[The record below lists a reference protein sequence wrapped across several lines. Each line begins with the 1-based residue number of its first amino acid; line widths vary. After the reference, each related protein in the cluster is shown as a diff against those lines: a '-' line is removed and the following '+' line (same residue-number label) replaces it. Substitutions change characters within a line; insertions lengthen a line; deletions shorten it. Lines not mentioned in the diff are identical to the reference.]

1 MKRSKEYSINNSC
14 GTGACNSSLPFRTKK
29 EFHPLQGTFDWRG
42 YSLPEAVWSLIP
54 GSSNSYADMAR
65 TAASNVYVMNDK
77 SEKKK

>member
-1 MKRSKEYSINNSC
+1 MKRSKEYSINNTC
-14 GTGACNSSLPFRTKK
+14 GTGACNATLPFRTKK

-42 YSLPEAVWSLIP
+42 YSLPAALWSLIP
-54 GSSNSYADMAR
+54 GSTNSYAEDAR

>member
-1 MKRSKEYSINNSC
+1 MKRSKEYSINNTC
-14 GTGACNSSLPFRTKK
+14 GTGACNATLPFRTKK
-29 EFHPLQGTFDWRG
+29 EFHPLQGTFDWGG
-42 YSLPEAVWSLIP
+42 YSLPAAVWSLIP